1 MCISEKPRRGYVVT
15 DDAAHTY
22 HGDQPGR
29 GDGGRFLPGNKL
41 GRGNPHARQHA
52 ALREA
57 LLAAVTPDDLQAV
70 VRGLLEQAK
79 QGNVPA
85 ARELLDRVLGRAA
98 PAPEE
103 QPQAFCLHCHL
114 TQNYGPRAPV
124 DDV

>member
-1 MCISEKPRRGYVVT
+1 VT
-15 DDAAHTY
+15 DDAPPY
-22 HGDQPGR
+22 HDDQNGR
-29 GDGGRFLPGNKL
+29 GAGGRFLPGNRHGK
-41 GRGNPHARQHA
+41 GNPHARQHA

-57 LLAAVTPDDLQAV
+57 MLSAVTVDDVHAV
-70 VRGLLEQAK
+70 VRGLIEQAR

-85 ARELLDRVLGRAA
+85 ARELLDRVLGRPA